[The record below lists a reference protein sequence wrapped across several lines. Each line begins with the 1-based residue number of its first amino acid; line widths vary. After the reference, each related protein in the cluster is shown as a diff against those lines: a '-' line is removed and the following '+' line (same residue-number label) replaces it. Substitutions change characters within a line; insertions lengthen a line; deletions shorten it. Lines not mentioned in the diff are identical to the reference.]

1 MTGTAP
7 WAADWVWGVPILV
20 LTVLI
25 HSFGLLAIRN
35 ALRVILMWLDDRRH
49 FFVLFGSVIS
59 SAALALAALHAIE
72 AGLWATAYLLLG
84 AMTDPGSATLFSLE
98 AMTTYGHSDLMLA
111 PHWRMMGAIEALN
124 GVILFGLT
132 TAFLFA
138 ILQAALKL
146 SGSTIRERGR

>member
-20 LTVLI
+20 VTVLI

-35 ALRVILMWLDDRRH
+35 AIPLILMWFDDRRH
-49 FFVLFGSVIS
+49 FFFLFGSVIS
-59 SAALALAALHAIE
+59 SVVLALVALHTIE
-72 AGLWATAYLLLG
+72 AGLWAIAYLLLG
-84 AMTDPGSATLFSLE
+84 ARADLGSATLYSLE
-98 AMTTYGHSDLMLA
+98 AMTTYGHGDLMLA
-111 PHWRMMGAIEALN
+111 PHWRMMGALEALN

-138 ILQAALKL
+138 VLQAALKL
-146 SGSTIRERGR
+146 SGSTSRERGR

>member
-20 LTVLI
+20 LTVLT

-72 AGLWATAYLLLG
+72 AGLWAIVYLLLG
-84 AMTDPGSATLFSLE
+84 AMTDPGPAMLFSLE

-111 PHWRMMGAIEALN
+111 LHWRMMGAIEALN

-138 ILQAALKL
+138 ILQAALSL
-146 SGSTIRERGR
+146 SGSAIRDRGR